1 MPDARGE
8 VYTSALTLAG
18 LWSILMLA
26 LSHQRC
32 CSRTGMTQQAIWH
45 MIREENPNIYHL
57 AKLPFD
63 ELKERPLKIR
73 GLEARDFK
81 DAFEKIRSP
90 ITRTDIDRYEEW
102 NRNFGE

>member
-1 MPDARGE
+1 MPDARDE

-18 LWSILMLA
+18 LWSILMLVQ
-26 LSHQRC
+26 SHQRC

-63 ELKERPLKIR
+63 ELK
-73 GLEARDFK
+73 
-81 DAFEKIRSP
+81 IRSP
-90 ITRTDIDRYEEW
+90 ITRNDIDRYEEW
-102 NRNFGE
+102 NRNSVE